1 MFKLPF
7 LIFCHFRLDKNTFS
21 SLNYL
26 SCKANL
32 MFGQI
37 TESWPSC
44 YFAGIDSLRL
54 FRRRRW
60 WPTVRTSASPTRTA
74 SPTATRTT
82 PPTTST
88 SCGFAIPPPTTGSWT
103 KTGPQ
108 RKLQLC
114 ATKSNRGF
122 SLIWQ
127 ILTTKMSYEIYKFT
141 FDFYVCRYIG
151 YIDLNIYIATI
162 ANILAGTFSKSL

>member
-1 MFKLPF
+1 M
-7 LIFCHFRLDKNTFS
+7 C
-21 SLNYL
+21 
-26 SCKANL
+26 
-32 MFGQI
+32 GQT
-37 TESWPSC
+37 TESWLSC
-44 YFAGIDSLRL
+44 YFAGIDSLRP

-74 SPTATRTT
+74 SLTATRTT

-88 SCGFAIPPPTTGSWT
+88 SCGFEIAPPSTASST

-127 ILTTKMSYEIYKFT
+127 ILMTKMSYEIYKFT
-141 FDFYVCRYIG
+141 FDFYIRWYVCKLYRLEYLYCSHCRYLREGCGGKIP
-151 YIDLNIYIATI
+151 
-162 ANILAGTFSKSL
+162 